1 MKSKLIVIVLSV
13 LLIASI
19 TTNIILIIKLNTNKT
34 DTTSD
39 DTNSNIVGIYHTNNY
54 DNKGIESNLILNDD
68 NTCTYF
74 NNDDSSCT
82 YTASNNGADIVVFNY
97 NVADNRGVNYS
108 YNFYPTLDKCNEV
121 LQRLTSGDYNKG
133 VDLSCTKHT
142 YNHKLISTNNGY
154 LLDND
159 LLLTKIK

>member
-1 MKSKLIVIVLSV
+1 MKSKLIIILLSV

-19 TTNIILIIKLNTNKT
+19 TTNIILLTKQNTNNS
-34 DTTSD
+34 DTASD
-39 DTNSNIVGIYHTNNY
+39 DTNSVVGIYHTNNY
-54 DNKGIESNLILNDD
+54 DNKGIESNLILKED

-108 YNFYPTLDKCNEV
+108 YNFYPTLDACNVV
-121 LQRLTSGDYNKG
+121 LERLTSGDTNKG
-133 VDLSCTKHT
+133 VDLSCVKHT
-142 YNHKLISTNNGY
+142 YKHTLTSTNNGY